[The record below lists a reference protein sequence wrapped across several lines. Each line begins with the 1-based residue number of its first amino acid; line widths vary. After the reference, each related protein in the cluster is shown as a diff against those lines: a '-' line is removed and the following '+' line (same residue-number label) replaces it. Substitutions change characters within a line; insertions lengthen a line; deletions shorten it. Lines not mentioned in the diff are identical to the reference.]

1 MQVTTQSYD
10 SVPTG
15 QHISTI
21 IGIEISS
28 NVRFGQYVA
37 DVFKPIYR
45 VKENTV
51 RDNGIFRYKQAKGFL
66 YDPKNNWGYAKFL
79 NVMGVKKNNAVDEK
93 YKFENLVGKLVLIEV
108 YDKVFTNEFSKRVK
122 YPVARLL
129 KKVEVPF

>member
-21 IGIEISS
+21 IGIEISN

-66 YDPKNNWGYAKFL
+66 YDPKKNWGYAKFL
-79 NVMGVKKNNAVDEK
+79 NVMGVKNSSSTDDVSKFKNIIGE
-93 YKFENLVGKLVLIEV
+93 LVEIEV
-108 YDKVFTNEFSKRVK
+108 YEKIFNNTFSKRVT
-122 YPVARLL
+122 YPVARVV
-129 KKVEVPF
+129 KHVEIPF